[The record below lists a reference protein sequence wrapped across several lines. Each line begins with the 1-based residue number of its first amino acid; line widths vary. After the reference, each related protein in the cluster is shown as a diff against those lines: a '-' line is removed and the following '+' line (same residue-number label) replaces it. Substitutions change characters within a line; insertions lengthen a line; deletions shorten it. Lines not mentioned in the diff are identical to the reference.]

1 MHIAIIGLPSSGK
14 TTLFN
19 ALTHGQAETGTY
31 HAGTFNVNMAA
42 VTVPDARVDR
52 LSALYRPKKTVY
64 AQVQFKDVA
73 GIEGGSA
80 KGSALSGR
88 LLNELSGNDAFLHVV
103 RAFTDPA
110 VPHPSGRIDPQRD
123 YVALEAELILSDM
136 AIVEK
141 RLERLRKERTR
152 STSPAELPLMERL
165 LARLEAEQPLRGID
179 LSGEEDKLL
188 RSYGLLSLKPMVVVV
203 NVGDDA
209 DLDQAARQI
218 RVPAE
223 QVTVLP
229 LRGKLEM
236 ELAQMAAD
244 EAAEFLADFGLSEPG
259 LARVIAACYDL
270 LGVHSF
276 FTVGEDEVRAWTV
289 RRGANALEA
298 AGAIHTDLAKG
309 FIRAEVVAYADLIA
323 AGSIPEARKI
333 GKFQLEG
340 RDYVVRDGD
349 IVHVR
354 FNL

>member
-1 MHIAIIGLPSSGK
+1 MQIAIIGLPSSGK
-14 TTLFN
+14 TTIFN

-31 HAGTFNVNMAA
+31 HAGTFNVNVAA
-42 VTVPDARVDR
+42 VTVPDGRVDR
-52 LSALYRPKKTVY
+52 LSELYRPRKTVY

-73 GIEGGSA
+73 GIEGGSP
-80 KGSALSGR
+80 KGSGLSGR

-103 RAFTDPA
+103 RAFNDPA
-110 VPHPSGRIDPQRD
+110 VPHPAGRLDAQRD

-136 AIVEK
+136 AIIEK

-152 STSPAELPLMERL
+152 GTSPAELPLMERL
-165 LARLEAEQPLRGID
+165 LARLEEEKPLRGID
-179 LSGEEDKLL
+179 LSAEEDKLL
-188 RSYGLLSLKPMVVVV
+188 RSYGLLSLKPMVVVI
-203 NVGDDA
+203 NVDDDA

-218 RVPAE
+218 SVPVE
-223 QVTVLP
+223 QVTVVP

-236 ELAQMAAD
+236 ELSQMAED

-276 FTVGEDEVRAWTV
+276 FTVGEDEVRAWTIQ
-289 RRGANALEA
+289 RGATALEA
-298 AGAIHTDLAKG
+298 AGTIHTDLAKG

-323 AGSIPEARKI
+323 TGSIPEARKV